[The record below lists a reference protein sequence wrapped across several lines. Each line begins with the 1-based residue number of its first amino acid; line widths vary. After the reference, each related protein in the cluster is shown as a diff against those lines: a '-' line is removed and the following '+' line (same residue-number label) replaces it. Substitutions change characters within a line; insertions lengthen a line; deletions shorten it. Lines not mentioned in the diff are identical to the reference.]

1 MLNCQWCF
9 TTRYKFWFL
18 SKFLSKFL
26 ELVTFSESY
35 KTSSPE
41 NYLPG
46 CLTINNSSF
55 NCPRKACSRFKKQ
68 KVSWLP
74 LTRNLLSNLCPIG
87 TTVFRV
93 LRFWPFKEEVVV
105 ALRFGAVC
113 KYCLTY
119 KEVFAKGDFSLVAYL
134 KKYTHIEKYTHW
146 VLRFFS
152 LTHYRNKIGSLPAS
166 ESKVM
171 QPLMSSTCCII
182 QCHYLTRWLIR
193 QLLAV
198 LSSNTLK

>member
-1 MLNCQWCF
+1 MRRAKVDSNWWCDNKARERVHCQTAWTGLSVFGEFMKVNFSWKHQSVSWYACLLQTAVTRQRVQAGVKLPMML
-9 TTRYKFWFL
+9 TTRYTFWFL

-74 LTRNLLSNLCPIG
+74 LTRNLLSNLGPIG

-113 KYCLTY
+113 KFCLTC
-119 KEVFAKGDFSLVAYL
+119 KEVFAKGDFSLVAY
-134 KKYTHIEKYTHW
+134 I
-146 VLRFFS
+146 
-152 LTHYRNKIGSLPAS
+152 
-166 ESKVM
+166 
-171 QPLMSSTCCII
+171 
-182 QCHYLTRWLIR
+182 
-193 QLLAV
+193 
-198 LSSNTLK
+198 

>member
-1 MLNCQWCF
+1 MNHTKLHHQKITYPDVWQS
-9 TTRYKFWFL
+9 TTRVLIVPEKPAVVLKSKRCPDYLWHETYFL
-18 SKFLSKFL
+18 TFVQSGQQ
-26 ELVTFSESY
+26 FSEFWGFDRS
-35 KTSSPE
+35 KRKWL
-41 NYLPG
+41 LPCG
-46 CLTINNSSF
+46 LVLSANSV
-55 NCPRKACSRFKKQ
+55 SRIRRFLRRVISVLWHIFK
-68 KVSWLP
+68 
-74 LTRNLLSNLCPIG
+74 
-87 TTVFRV
+87 
-93 LRFWPFKEEVVV
+93 
-105 ALRFGAVC
+105 
-113 KYCLTY
+113 
-119 KEVFAKGDFSLVAYL
+119 